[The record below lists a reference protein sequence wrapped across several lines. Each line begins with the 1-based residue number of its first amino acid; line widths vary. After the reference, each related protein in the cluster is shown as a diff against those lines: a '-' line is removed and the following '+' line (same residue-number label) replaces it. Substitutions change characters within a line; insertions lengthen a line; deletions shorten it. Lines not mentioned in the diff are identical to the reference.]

1 VVPDN
6 DDDTTMTIGKLDGRT
21 CMVTGAGRGI
31 GRAIAARLAQDGA
44 NVVIADINADAAA
57 AAAEIGEDH
66 ALGVVCDV
74 TDRASVAEAIA
85 ATVSC
90 FGALDVMFN
99 NAGISQTQHFMDITE
114 DDYEKIMRVN
124 ARGVLLGTQEAAR
137 QFIAQGSGGKIVNT
151 ASIAGKEGFPLFAH
165 YSASKFAVIGLTQA
179 AARALAG
186 ERITVNAF
194 CPGVVTT
201 ELWEQLDS
209 EFIAIGE
216 TERPGQSLEEF
227 GANILA
233 GRLSTPDDITP
244 LAAFL
249 ASADAD
255 HMTGQSIN
263 IDGGMI
269 VH

>member
-1 VVPDN
+1 
-6 DDDTTMTIGKLDGRT
+6 
-21 CMVTGAGRGI
+21 
-31 GRAIAARLAQDGA
+31 
-44 NVVIADINADAAA
+44 
-57 AAAEIGEDH
+57 
-66 ALGVVCDV
+66 
-74 TDRASVAEAIA
+74 
-85 ATVSC
+85 
-90 FGALDVMFN
+90 MFN
-99 NAGISQTQHFMDITE
+99 NAGVSQTAHFMDITE
-114 DDYEKIMRVN
+114 DDYERIMRVN
-124 ARGVLLGTQEAAR
+124 ARGVFLGIQEAAR
-137 QFIAQGSGGKIVNT
+137 QFIAQNSGGKIVNT

-179 AARALAG
+179 AARALAT

-216 TERPGQSLEEF
+216 TSRPGQSLEEF

-233 GRLSTPDDITP
+233 GRLSVPEDIVP

-249 ASADAD
+249 ASADSD